1 MVSAHPSMRSWP
13 DFQFR
18 IAKKLALE
26 PILQFRGPK
35 YEKVTKRTPKWIP
48 CGPTNPSKI
57 DNNPRLDPKVS
68 CWVSLGIPGS
78 PKWYPRVQ
86 KLLPR
91 MPKWRLQV
99 QNPPTPW
106 GHQACGIVVWSLP
119 LLLSSP
125 WAVPGLDLCPPG
137 GVVRTGREGG
147 ANRRPS

>member
-57 DNNPRLDPKVS
+57 DNNPCLDLKVS

-78 PKWYPRVQ
+78 PKWCPRVPEFTQ
-86 KLLPR
+86 GCQNGDSRP
-91 MPKWRLQV
+91 PKSLFANPASHQLTGYQGAGGRGEALRFAPTLQ
-99 QNPPTPW
+99 
-106 GHQACGIVVWSLP
+106 GSRA
-119 LLLSSP
+119 
-125 WAVPGLDLCPPG
+125 
-137 GVVRTGREGG
+137 
-147 ANRRPS
+147 